1 MINLVPSFPKASIQQ
16 LPAGFYGKSSSSE
29 SKAKLDWAHQVLNE
43 LYETRSDIQP
53 GEAVALKVTN
63 FTAHPQTMRIWIKKA
78 LVDHFYDFPQGIG
91 FSFRGPRSNGT
102 LYVTRGKKSNN
113 PSGMEGK
120 RGKASRV

>member
-29 SKAKLDWAHQVLNE
+29 SQAKLDWAHQVLNE
-43 LYETRSDIQP
+43 LYETRS
-53 GEAVALKVTN
+53 EAVVLKVTN

-91 FSFRGPRSNGT
+91 FSFRGTRSNGT